1 MSFKIQA
8 AENITDMAEAKSS
21 GKCAAYVREAIQ
33 RAKGIKVEPTGI
45 LSAKDYGPW
54 LVKQGYWVKGD
65 QSITSAKPG
74 NVIVIDAVGKHV
86 HGHIAIL
93 CSDGRWRSD
102 FVQKS
107 HNSLTG
113 VSNEELDYVLY
124 E

>member
-65 QSITSAKPG
+65 QSIASANPG
-74 NVIVIDAVGKHV
+74 NVIVIDAVNH
-86 HGHIAIL
+86 HDSRTYRHSL
-93 CSDGRWRSD
+93 LRWTVEVRLRS
-102 FVQKS
+102 
-107 HNSLTG
+107 
-113 VSNEELDYVLY
+113 EESQLIDRCQ
-124 E
+124 